1 VAGLVVARQRPET
14 AKGFVFV
21 LLEDERGMVNAIVK
35 PDVYARC
42 RTALRG
48 EAFLWITG
56 TLAKD
61 DGTVNVLVEEVRGL
75 QLGTGVRTDDSAFRT
90 PRPPGSPSGHSEFA
104 FLKSLRRVAPDS
116 KDWG

>member
-1 VAGLVVARQRPET
+1 
-14 AKGFVFV
+14 
-21 LLEDERGMVNAIVK
+21 MVNAIVR
-35 PDVYARC
+35 PDVYDRC

-48 EAFLWITG
+48 EAFLWIAG

-75 QLGTGVRTDDSAFRT
+75 EAGA
-90 PRPPGSPSGHSEFA
+90 
-104 FLKSLRRVAPDS
+104 LRRVAPDS